1 MNFPSARDDG
11 VGLCS
16 SEPLSPVNKA
26 TTTRT
31 TKYGGRGYALTEG
44 PGWVGA
50 GPLGLCPSPDVAAIL
65 KPSQTPT
72 CRPKRPPL

>member
-26 TTTRT
+26 TTMRT
-31 TKYGGRGYALTEG
+31 TKSGEG
-44 PGWVGA
+44 PQGPGRAVG
-50 GPLGLCPSPDVAAIL
+50 GPQPWASPQ
-65 KPSQTPT
+65 P
-72 CRPKRPPL
+72 